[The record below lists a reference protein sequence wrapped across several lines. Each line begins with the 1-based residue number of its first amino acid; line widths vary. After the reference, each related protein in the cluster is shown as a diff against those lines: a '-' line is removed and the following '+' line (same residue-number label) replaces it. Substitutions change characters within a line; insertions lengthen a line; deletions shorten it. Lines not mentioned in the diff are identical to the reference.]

1 MKKSILY
8 IASMLVATAG
18 FTSCD
23 DDFERP
29 PMEDYIPHATMVANT
44 TAQELKEAFNQPTNY
59 YNVQIGTKAD
69 GSHYIVKGRVTSSD
83 EAGNVYKKLMIE
95 DATGG
100 LIFSIDNSK
109 LYETYRIGQEVIV
122 DVTGLY
128 YGNYGT
134 GMQIGISAEATSA
147 PNRIPKDTWEGTTTQ
162 KGICE
167 LNGLANPDKVAVP
180 SMTVSE
186 VNGLLRDDATKLAWQ
201 GRLVRITGVHFQA
214 PGTLLA
220 RVLAAGE
227 TNPNNTSYLIDDSNN
242 RIAMN
247 TSSYSTFGTTTK
259 APKGTGDVVA
269 LLTLYNNNWQIV
281 INDLAGLEGFEPWVD
296 EPEKPVEAVG
306 SFSVNFDGEVMPEG
320 WTQKQLAGNK
330 EWYLRTFDNVAYAC
344 MTGYKGNA
352 PFDSWLISQP
362 VDAAKMTAKTL
373 SFDTQVNG
381 YGSTTTTFKVFV
393 LDGPDPAT
401 ANRTE
406 LTATMPEAPASGYSP
421 WTNSGTISLAAQSGV
436 FYIGWQYAATQD
448 ANYATYGIT
457 NIEVK

>member
-83 EAGNVYKKLMIE
+83 AAANVYKKLMIADE
-95 DATGG
+95 TGG
-100 LIFSIDNSK
+100 LIFSVDNSK

-134 GMQIGISAEATSA
+134 GMQIGITGTASTDA

-167 LNGLANPDKVAVP
+167 LNGLANPDKVDVP

-186 VNGLLRDDATKLAWQ
+186 VNDLLRNDASKLAWQ
-201 GRLVRITGVHFQA
+201 GRLVRITGVHFQS

-220 RVLAAGE
+220 RVLVAGE

-281 INDLAGLEGFEPWVD
+281 LNDLAGLEGFEPWVD
-296 EPEKPVEAVG
+296 RETIFSETFATNQGAFTIENTLMDPALTHIWEWRDKYGMVAT
-306 SFSVNFDGEVMPEG
+306 SFANSTN
-320 WTQKQLAGNK
+320 
-330 EWYLRTFDNVAYAC
+330 YASD
-344 MTGYKGNA
+344 A
-352 PFDSWLISQP
+352 WLISP
-362 VDAAKMTAKTL
+362 AIELPAGSSPML
-373 SFDTQVNG
+373 SFDQALNFFSSIEVACAEVSVSVRELNGEWTKLEVPSWPSSLSWTFVNTG
-381 YGSTTTTFKVFV
+381 DIDLSAYAGKSVQIGLRYTS
-393 LDGPDPAT
+393 
-401 ANRTE
+401 
-406 LTATMPEAPASGYSP
+406 TATK
-421 WTNSGTISLAAQSGV
+421 SGT
-436 FYIGWQYAATQD
+436 W
-448 ANYATYGIT
+448 
-457 NIEVK
+457 EVKNFQIVK

>member
-1 MKKSILY
+1 
-8 IASMLVATAG
+8 
-18 FTSCD
+18 
-23 DDFERP
+23 
-29 PMEDYIPHATMVANT
+29 
-44 TAQELKEAFNQPTNY
+44 
-59 YNVQIGTKAD
+59 
-69 GSHYIVKGRVTSSD
+69 
-83 EAGNVYKKLMIE
+83 
-95 DATGG
+95 
-100 LIFSIDNSK
+100 
-109 LYETYRIGQEVIV
+109 
-122 DVTGLY
+122 
-128 YGNYGT
+128 
-134 GMQIGISAEATSA
+134 
-147 PNRIPKDTWEGTTTQ
+147 
-162 KGICE
+162 
-167 LNGLANPDKVAVP
+167 
-180 SMTVSE
+180 
-186 VNGLLRDDATKLAWQ
+186 
-201 GRLVRITGVHFQA
+201 
-214 PGTLLA
+214 
-220 RVLAAGE
+220 
-227 TNPNNTSYLIDDSNN
+227 
-242 RIAMN
+242 MN